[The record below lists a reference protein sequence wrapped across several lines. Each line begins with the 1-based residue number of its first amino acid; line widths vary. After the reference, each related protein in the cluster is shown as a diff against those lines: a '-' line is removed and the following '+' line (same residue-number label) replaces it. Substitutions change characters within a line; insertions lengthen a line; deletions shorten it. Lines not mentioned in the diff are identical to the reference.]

1 MSDQTIPSVGDV
13 IANRYKLV
21 EELGRGGFGVIYRAA
36 QRKGQ
41 TPPELAVK
49 ILFTADPNFNQDE
62 LQQRFEREAL
72 MAKRLQHRHT
82 VRQYQ
87 FGTTSSGLHF
97 IAMELL
103 RGSTLSERI
112 ETHGPLPQP
121 LILRIARAVLQVLHH
136 GHRQGIVHRDLK
148 PENIMLCNVDG
159 EVDVP
164 KVLDFGAAK
173 TMKGQHDITSAGMTL
188 GSPTYMAPEVLMGKP
203 PEPASDLYSLGLTI
217 AETILGHPLVQGQS
231 AIIRARTQLSPD
243 ALPIPDLLQRH
254 PLYRWIATS
263 IDKDLSRRF
272 SSATEML
279 AALDKFAASELQS
292 QAAATIPRRS
302 SRPSS
307 SPRPPG
313 SRPES
318 TMIMEDK
325 EIHPPVSSTPSVP
338 APVAS
343 DDPTEAMELPPEI
356 NKLRARIEAN
366 LADDNPDKTAEMTLS
381 FTDSE
386 AVAAVDDF
394 ADDPTAF
401 LKNPFHSPSDAP
413 SQSPESPT
421 DKLPAVSGP
430 QPPPHNFGSTP
441 APPQVVPPPSAPDP
455 TPPPPTAEEKQTG
468 RRAHPFGEQRKAVA
482 GEYGEKKRTDLGEPS
497 FDTDY
502 QTIKTNDG
510 VQDRQAFYIVI
521 GGVVVAV
528 ILLLLWFGL

>member
-1 MSDQTIPSVGDV
+1 MSDQTTPSVGDV

-21 EELGRGGFGVIYRAA
+21 EELGRGGFGIIYRAH
-36 QRKGQ
+36 QRTGQ
-41 TPPELAVK
+41 SPPELAVK
-49 ILFTADPNFNQDE
+49 ILFTSDPNFDHNE

-82 VRQYQ
+82 VRQYE
-87 FGTTSSGLHF
+87 FGTTPSGLHF

-148 PENIMLCNVDG
+148 PENIMLCEVDG

-217 AETILGHPLVQGQS
+217 AETILGHPLVQGQN

-243 ALPIPDLLQRH
+243 ALPSPDLLQRH
-254 PLYRWIATS
+254 PLYPWIATS
-263 IDKDLSRRF
+263 IDKDTSRRF

-279 AALDKFAASELQS
+279 AALDKFAASEVRS

-302 SRPSS
+302 SPPPI
-307 SPRPPG
+307 SPRPR

-325 EIHPPVSSTPSVP
+325 EIHPPGSSTPSITGPIV
-338 APVAS
+338 S

-356 NKLRARIEAN
+356 NQLRARIEAN
-366 LADDNPDKTAEMTLS
+366 LADSNPDKTAEMVLS
-381 FTDSE
+381 FTDDE
-386 AVAAVDDF
+386 AIAAVDDF

-401 LKNPFHSPSDAP
+401 LKNPFHST
-413 SQSPESPT
+413 ESPT
-421 DKLPAVSGP
+421 DKLSAVSGP

-441 APPQVVPPPSAPDP
+441 APPQPTPVPPAPEP
-455 TPPPPTAEEKQTG
+455 TPAPPTAEENLTG
-468 RRAHPFGEQRKAVA
+468 GHAHPFGEQRKAVA

-521 GGVVVAV
+521 GGVIVAV
-528 ILLLLWFGL
+528 ILLLLWLGL